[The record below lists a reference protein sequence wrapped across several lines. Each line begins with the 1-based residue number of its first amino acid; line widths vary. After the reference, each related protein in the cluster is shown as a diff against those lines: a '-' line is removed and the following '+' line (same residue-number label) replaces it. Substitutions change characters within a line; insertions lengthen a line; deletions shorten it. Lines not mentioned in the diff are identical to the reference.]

1 VKTQNRS
8 LERLKNTEKEG
19 VKELGWQWTN
29 FFYDMNAEGWG
40 WNRKDGESR
49 YRHLKRM
56 HNAHFTKEDNNND
69 VAFSDLN
76 PYGLMKLNEKIGTD
90 SNTYY
95 FSITTG
101 FKDNQYT
108 KPRDVF
114 QLP

>member
-1 VKTQNRS
+1 
-8 LERLKNTEKEG
+8 
-19 VKELGWQWTN
+19 
-29 FFYDMNAEGWG
+29 MNAEGWG
-40 WNRKDGESR
+40 WNRREGESR

-56 HNAHFTKEDNNND
+56 HNAQFNKEDNNND

-90 SNTYY
+90 PKTYY
-95 FSITTG
+95 LSITTG

-114 QLP
+114 QLHQKISKNCFGFDMDHHLVI